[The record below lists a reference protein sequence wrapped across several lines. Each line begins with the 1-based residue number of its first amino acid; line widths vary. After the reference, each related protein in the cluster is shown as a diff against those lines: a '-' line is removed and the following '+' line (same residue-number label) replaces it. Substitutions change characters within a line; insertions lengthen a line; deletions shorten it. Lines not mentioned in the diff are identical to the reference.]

1 VCDDALVL
9 FRLAFGFALA
19 AWRIWRRMPPKQ
31 RQQVIGVVRQHG
43 PRVATSVLRR
53 GRPRS

>member
-43 PRVATSVLRR
+43 PRVAGSVLRR
-53 GRPRS
+53 GRPRG